1 MLSPLGRQ
9 NQPSVG
15 PGAVPV
21 AVPVPVP
28 EDPDVARLCFR
39 TFCYQEAAGP
49 REALARLRELC
60 RRWLRPELR
69 SKEQMLELL
78 VLEQFLGALPP
89 EIQAW
94 AREQRPG
101 SPEEAAALVEGL
113 RQDPEPLLGW
123 ITARVLRREA
133 LPAAQKSEGSSG
145 SPLAAGAEGLQDT
158 QPGCTVKEEPDA
170 AKGQEPAFS
179 NPDPPAAAPS
189 PAGQP
194 GQPGHQEAASSTSQ
208 PPEMPVS
215 SAAQRAGGERT
226 PPATTFCSPDLPLL
240 CPPPPGGGGF
250 GVPWHPGGLR
260 QSRGLLPQH
269 TVGTPGV
276 SQPRPPQGPHPH
288 PACRKEAEGAGRLHQ
303 EEWMLLNRSQKEL
316 HWDVML
322 EKYGSVVSLGL
333 PAPQTDTAAESHHG
347 VLLTGPQG
355 AGSVHPGVQGQGP
368 GAVLPS
374 SSESQPQGDPP
385 GVQTGVGPLPQRKP
399 PYTCEQCG
407 LSFDWKSVFV
417 IHHRSHTS
425 GQSPKT
431 VSGRPQKPGAPR
443 HPRHALAGARSYT
456 CEDCGHSF
464 SWKSQLVI
472 HRKGHASR
480 QRHVCG
486 DCGRGFD
493 WKSQLVIHRKGHQPE
508 AP

>member
-208 PPEMPVS
+208 PPEMP
-215 SAAQRAGGERT
+215 
-226 PPATTFCSPDLPLL
+226 
-240 CPPPPGGGGF
+240 
-250 GVPWHPGGLR
+250 
-260 QSRGLLPQH
+260 H

-322 EKYGSVVSLGL
+322 EKYGSVVSLAGL